1 MANINWRTIN
11 IDAYDIESSFNFPL
25 TTLLPANL
33 PASSTSSESAQIAQQ
48 VRQLLRAGD
57 SVGALQSALETAPFA
72 GDEGAK
78 QVHLTTVLEVLQG
91 IRQSDVSRILSEI
104 LKQPGGTAMGDTLL
118 KYVYKGMASGSSSG
132 GIAKGVSPQATGSG
146 FSQVISR
153 NFGEGGGGQVMSV
166 LLSWHEKLTEV
177 VGVGRYCEG
186 HVRSTN
192 CMKLLNTHG
201 RLSSSQREL
210 LVCRA
215 KTAKESSAVVKPSSH
230 AYQTAVL
237 SAGDKNS
244 RGNGISRSRNPAQ
257 EGLSIVS
264 IRFFDDGKAL
274 LCIRR
279 TQRSSSD

>member
-11 IDAYDIESSFNFPL
+11 IDAYDAESAFNFPL

-33 PASSTSSESAQIAQQ
+33 PAPSTSSESAQIVQQ

-118 KYVYKGMASGSSSG
+118 KYVYKGMASGTSTG
-132 GIAKGVSPQATGSG
+132 GGKGVSPQATGSG
-146 FSQVISR
+146 FSQVTSR

-177 VGVGRYCEG
+177 VGVGG
-186 HVRSTN
+186 IVRVM
-192 CMKLLNTHG
+192 C
-201 RLSSSQREL
+201 
-210 LVCRA
+210 
-215 KTAKESSAVVKPSSH
+215 
-230 AYQTAVL
+230 
-237 SAGDKNS
+237 D
-244 RGNGISRSRNPAQ
+244 
-257 EGLSIVS
+257 
-264 IRFFDDGKAL
+264 
-274 LCIRR
+274 RR
-279 TQRSSSD
+279 TV